1 MIRLHRLRVALLTSL
16 VLLASCIGFSPI
28 GQDWSR
34 ATDPRL
40 RHLCIVTGYG
50 SGVTLARDRS
60 GLWILTCAHLVEG
73 DAEVTVYVR
82 DEREDRWHRCP
93 ARVVLCAHRTKY
105 DLALL
110 LIEQPPPGEPFHL
123 SLADPLPDGQRRDGA
138 DLLGAYNLERP
149 LVHRAPLVG
158 SDVFWGS
165 GPDEFGAMTYMVTG
179 ACMFGGILGANS
191 GSPIFDGERLF
202 GLHHVSPYH
211 ARLDGEVV
219 MGIGISDPR
228 RIRTFLT
235 GGRHEW
241 LLGDDAR
248 DG

>member
-1 MIRLHRLRVALLTSL
+1 MTLRHLLRTALLT
-16 VLLASCIGFSPI
+16 LLAVSPGCLGFSPV
-28 GQDWSR
+28 GQDWSQ
-34 ATDPRL
+34 ASDPRL
-40 RHLCIVTGYG
+40 RRLCLVTGYG

-73 DAEVTVYVR
+73 EESVDVHVR
-82 DEREDRWHRCP
+82 DEHEDRWHRCA

-110 LIEQPPPGEPFHL
+110 LIEQPPPGEPFRL

-149 LVHRAPLVG
+149 LVHRGPLVG

-165 GPDEFGAMTYMVTG
+165 GPDEFGAMSYMVTG
-179 ACMFGGILGANS
+179 ACMFDGILGANS

-202 GLHHVSPYH
+202 GLHHVSRYH

-248 DG
+248 EG